1 MHSHSQ
7 LFQAWG
13 AYRLLMSISCWSCWS
28 DQWLH
33 YTVKGHARLKILVL
47 RQASISL
54 AIDTYH
60 YNYRILGNLAAIKF
74 GEMARNCSD
83 KYLANLKFGD
93 LHNQIESYDITC
105 AAYAHSHFSP
115 WITCT
120 RLYYPCSCQIA
131 EDGDIWGCIHG
142 HLVFW
147 GILNPMIAPW

>member
-1 MHSHSQ
+1 
-7 LFQAWG
+7 
-13 AYRLLMSISCWSCWS
+13 MSISCWSCWS

-105 AAYAHSHFSP
+105 AAYEYSHFSP

-120 RLYYPCSCQIA
+120 RTILSMFMPDCRRWRHMRLYPWSSC
-131 EDGDIWGCIHG
+131 
-142 HLVFW
+142 
-147 GILNPMIAPW
+147 ILRYFEPHDSPMIGKQLVCKREASNTQDV